1 MFFLCF
7 FITDDQA
14 SVLVSTFSP
23 CGSLLDVRNAY
34 KQKTGS
40 NLKQSLCIYFCID
53 MLNVVQT
60 MHKAQIIHADIKPDN
75 FLVQLAP
82 DGTVSL
88 HLIDFGCSIDMSL
101 FPPGTTFTRCVTT
114 EDFVCCEM
122 RDGRPWSYHTD
133 LFCVAATAH
142 TLLFDKYIELQKKDG
157 NWSITQR
164 MYRYMRVDL
173 WNTFFSSLLNQQRG
187 PADVDGLLAMLNEAL
202 QHENSFAGDMRAL
215 VNFLKDR

>member
-1 MFFLCF
+1 M
-7 FITDDQA
+7 
-14 SVLVSTFSP
+14 
-23 CGSLLDVRNAY
+23 
-34 KQKTGS
+34 
-40 NLKQSLCIYFCID
+40 LK
-53 MLNVVQT
+53 VVQT

-75 FLVQLAP
+75 FLVQLSP

-101 FPPGTTFTRCVTT
+101 FPPGTAFTRCVTT

-122 RDGRPWSYHTD
+122 RDGRPWNYHTD
-133 LFCVAATAH
+133 LFCIAATAH

-164 MYRYMRVDL
+164 LHRYMRVDL
-173 WNTFFSSLLNQQRG
+173 WNMFFSALLNQQRG
-187 PADVDGLLAMLNEAL
+187 PADAEALLKMLNEAL
-202 QHENSFAGDMRAL
+202 QSEGSFAGDMRAL